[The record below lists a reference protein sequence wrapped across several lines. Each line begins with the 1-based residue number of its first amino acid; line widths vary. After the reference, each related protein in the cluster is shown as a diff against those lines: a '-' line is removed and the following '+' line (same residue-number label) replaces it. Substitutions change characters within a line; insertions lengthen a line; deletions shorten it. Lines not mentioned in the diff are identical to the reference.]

1 MRGEVTK
8 SMNRG
13 NASAQDETVVGE
25 TGEDA
30 PVVSA
35 NLMESVVE
43 KGTLVAALRKVER
56 NGGSPGIDGMR

>member
-8 SMNRG
+8 LMNQG

-25 TGEDA
+25 TEGDA
-30 PVVSA
+30 PVVCE

-43 KGTLVAALRKVER
+43 KGNKGYFWPENR
-56 NGGSPGIDGMR
+56 I